1 MNEFKNSSF
10 FLSRLFK
17 GEYSLPKAYWLFCV
31 IPSVVLG
38 NVLGRIIL
46 LIGGLDLFISFFLVL
61 VGYFLIAFIGTWRS
75 ANKYAGWKVWSFLAK
90 VACILGFLSNLFYSL
105 YFISL
110 VNNEWASLNPLYE
123 SVESDKYSEHV
134 ENNVVSN
141 DRSRISKTIKSFDE
155 CLIVYADN
163 TSVEALEKSEII
175 CNELFPIVDM
185 EKNFEADMFD
195 FNWYTDFWNVFI
207 VIKNVRTHFPING
220 CTATIRGS
228 NSEGGPIFA
237 PIDVFFSFSDKNNTS
252 SIMTIE
258 DTSLF
263 HYIEIKKIHYKGRSK
278 TQ

>member
-134 ENNVVSN
+134 ENNAVSN
-141 DRSRISKTIKSFDE
+141 DRSEISKTIKSFDE

-195 FNWYTDFWNVFI
+195 FNWYTDFWNVFL
-207 VIKNVRTHFPING
+207 VI
-220 CTATIRGS
+220 
-228 NSEGGPIFA
+228 
-237 PIDVFFSFSDKNNTS
+237 
-252 SIMTIE
+252 
-258 DTSLF
+258 
-263 HYIEIKKIHYKGRSK
+263 
-278 TQ
+278 